1 MENMF
6 DEKDINLQ
14 VNHEAECRKVI
25 SVEIALSRYQD
36 ESERV
41 VKDLM
46 KTVNI
51 PGFRK
56 GKVPADI
63 VKARYADQIKVK
75 ALERILPLA
84 YGHAVSSEKLRP
96 VAEPVF
102 SDIEADGEKPLTFKI
117 EVECAPEFGPT
128 DYRGV
133 DVKAE
138 EVNIGDE
145 EIDNV
150 LKTLQDRE
158 AEFITVDRPAV
169 SGDLVILDYAP
180 LDENGDVIEDQQ
192 NTDYPIVL
200 GTGQV
205 FEQFDKAVAGTAV
218 GVTSTVDIDYPDD
231 YKPERL
237 AGKKVTYTYTVKGVR
252 EKRVHPLDD
261 EFAKKLDEKF
271 KTIADL
277 RSDIEKRLME
287 EKGREAK
294 RKREETAVD
303 LLIER
308 NPFDAPRSMIDS
320 FKQRLGEDDQKR
332 REAAGVGPEEDEE
345 RKKEI
350 DRLFEQVAVRNIK
363 RYFLIGRIADE
374 KNVTVSDEELDSEIE
389 RIANDSGKPLNDVK
403 KVFKKGS
410 ENVNNLTMRLRERKV
425 FEIILGSK

>member
-1 MENMF
+1 ML

-25 SVEIALSRYQD
+25 SVEIAPSRYQD

-46 KTVNI
+46 KTVSI

-63 VKARYADQIKVK
+63 VKVRYADQIKVK
-75 ALERILPLA
+75 AIERILPLA
-84 YGHAVSSEKLRP
+84 YGHVVSSEKLRP

-169 SGDLVILDYAP
+169 SGDLVFLDYAP

-218 GVTSTVDIDYPDD
+218 GVTSKVDIDCPDD

-252 EKRVHPLDD
+252 EKRVRTLDD

-294 RKREETAVD
+294 RKREEMAVD

-308 NPFDAPRSMIDS
+308 NPFDAPRSMIDN
-320 FKQRLGEDDQKR
+320 FKQRLGEDDKKR

-425 FEIILGSK
+425 FEIIFGSK